1 MIRRTLLAGLIIV
14 SVALA
19 ASFSEPGRDV
29 VSGIAYAVESGRA
42 DAAQDQLLKREP
54 GDLEHA
60 FELAA
65 QAVQP
70 SVVSITS
77 VRRVAAGQA
86 PPGLRGVPMVPF
98 GDGFRGFF
106 DGEPFERFFFF
117 DNVPPGAP
125 GKPGGGE
132 SFTQEGLGSGVLV
145 DEQGHV
151 LTNNH
156 VVREADELTVR
167 LTDGRTLPAKLVGAD
182 PRTDLAVIKVEQTSG
197 LRPARLA
204 DSDGVKVGQWV
215 MAVGSPLGLD
225 QTVTAG
231 IVSYKGRANLG
242 IADFEDFIQTDAAIN
257 QGNSG
262 GPLVNLRG
270 EVVGIN
276 TAILSRSGG
285 NQGIG
290 LAIPSNMAK
299 DVMGRLISDGKV
311 VRGWLGVSIQEL
323 DEGLA
328 ASFGY
333 NAGKQGQPGGVLVGE
348 VVPDGPAKRAGVR
361 TGDIITSMDGK
372 PAGDVRAFR
381 NRVAQLKPG
390 TRVPFEVWRGGKTH
404 KLEVEIGEAPQQ
416 QPALAGGGSA
426 GQGGLAPFGLTLDDA
441 PVQSRRQPS
450 PYAEAAA
457 GAVVVAVTPGSPA
470 QRAGIEPGDLV
481 IDVHGTAVR
490 TADEARQA
498 AAKLDAKN
506 GLRLRVQR
514 GDSTRFVFL
523 KPAS

>member
-1 MIRRTLLAGLIIV
+1 MFRRTLLAGLIVV

-19 ASFSEPGRDV
+19 VSFSGPGRDM

-77 VRRVAAGQA
+77 VRRVPIAQA
-86 PPGLRGVPMVPF
+86 PPGVRVVPMIPF
-98 GDGFRGFF
+98 GDRFRDFF
-106 DGEPFERFFFF
+106 DDEPFERFFFF
-117 DNVPPGAP
+117 DNVPPG
-125 GKPGGGE
+125 GQGGPGGGN
-132 SFTQEGLGSGVLV
+132 FTQEGLGSGVLV

-156 VVREADELTVR
+156 VVREAEELTVR
-167 LTDGRTLPAKLVGAD
+167 LTDGRSLPARLVGAD

-197 LRPARLA
+197 VRPAKLA
-204 DSDGVKVGQWV
+204 DSDQVKVGQWV

-231 IVSYKGRANLG
+231 IVSYKGRADLG
-242 IADFEDFIQTDAAIN
+242 IADYEDFIQTDAAIN

-323 DEGLA
+323 NEGLA
-328 ASFGY
+328 SSFGY
-333 NAGKQGQPGGVLVGE
+333 DRGTNGQPGGVLVGQ
-348 VVPDGPAKRAGVR
+348 VVADGPAKRSGVQ
-361 TGDIITSMDGK
+361 TGDIITGIDGK
-372 PAGDVRAFR
+372 PAGDVRTFR

-390 TRVPFEVWRGGKTH
+390 TKVAFEVWRDGKTH

-416 QPALAGGGSA
+416 QPSVAGNAPGA
-426 GQGGLAPFGLTLDDA
+426 QGGLAAFGLTLGDATPELRRPLGQTADDD
-441 PVQSRRQPS
+441 
-450 PYAEAAA
+450 AA
-457 GAVVVAVTPGSPA
+457 GAMVTSVVPGSPA
-470 QRAGIEPGDLV
+470 QRAGVVPGDLV
-481 IDVHGTAVR
+481 IDVHGTPVR
-490 TADEARQA
+490 DAEEARQA
-498 AAKLDAKN
+498 AARVDLKS
-506 GLRLRVQR
+506 GLRLRVRR